1 MDLICSLCICFLHLC
16 TTPIVLFLISSC
28 GELIFVLIFIAEG
41 EMDYVKILNKV
52 LPKDIRIIGWSP
64 VPMDFHARYHS
75 RLNLFLY

>member
-1 MDLICSLCICFLHLC
+1 M
-16 TTPIVLFLISSC
+16 
-28 GELIFVLIFIAEG
+28 LIFIVEG